1 MEKPVAIVGA
11 GLAGSEAAL
20 QLASRGIPVALY
32 EMRPER
38 PTDVHRTDACAEL
51 VCSNSLKSTK
61 RESAAGMLK
70 AELDALGSRL
80 YAAALRHA
88 VPAGGA
94 LAVDR
99 NAFAQDVTEQ
109 IEAEPRIDL
118 RRQEV
123 KGLQEL
129 ASASSAVILATG
141 PLTSDA
147 LAQEISGIVGGP
159 ALAFYDAA
167 APIVMADS
175 LDHSVLFRQSRYE
188 EAADGEGN
196 SRGDYLNAPFSKDE
210 YERFV
215 DELLAADRV
224 MARDFESKDL
234 FQACQPIE
242 EIARAGRDAPRF
254 GPMKPVGLTDPRT
267 GRRPWAALQLR
278 AEDAQGSCYNLV
290 GFQTNLKFG
299 EQARVFRMI
308 PGLEHAE
315 FARYGV
321 MHRNTFLDAPRL
333 LDPSLRL
340 RGPAESALPAPAF
353 VAGQLGGTEG
363 YCEAIRSGLHAALS
377 VAALLGGAALPP
389 VPRETAFG
397 ALLAH
402 ATDPETVD
410 YQPMH
415 VNFGVLPPLDP
426 PIRNKRERYAAY
438 AARGEEALAAYRS
451 SLEQAGLMGG
461 R

>member
-32 EMRPER
+32 EMRPEQ

-80 YAAALRHA
+80 FAAALRHA

-109 IEAEPRIDL
+109 IEVEPRIDL

-196 SRGDYLNAPFSKDE
+196 SRAISSRRTSSK
-210 YERFV
+210 
-215 DELLAADRV
+215 
-224 MARDFESKDL
+224 
-234 FQACQPIE
+234 
-242 EIARAGRDAPRF
+242 RASPSRKSP
-254 GPMKPVGLTDPRT
+254 GPGAM
-267 GRRPWAALQLR
+267 RRA
-278 AEDAQGSCYNLV
+278 S
-290 GFQTNLKFG
+290 
-299 EQARVFRMI
+299 
-308 PGLEHAE
+308 
-315 FARYGV
+315 
-321 MHRNTFLDAPRL
+321 
-333 LDPSLRL
+333 
-340 RGPAESALPAPAF
+340 GP
-353 VAGQLGGTEG
+353 
-363 YCEAIRSGLHAALS
+363 
-377 VAALLGGAALPP
+377 
-389 VPRETAFG
+389 
-397 ALLAH
+397 
-402 ATDPETVD
+402 
-410 YQPMH
+410 
-415 VNFGVLPPLDP
+415 
-426 PIRNKRERYAAY
+426 
-438 AARGEEALAAYRS
+438 
-451 SLEQAGLMGG
+451 
-461 R
+461 